1 MSKQTSVNETSS
13 KLYNLKNKWYKITTN
28 IFLVNWLGNR

>member
-13 KLYNLKNKWYKITTN
+13 KLYNLKNNWPKIRTN
-28 IFLVNWLGNR
+28 IFLVYWLGNR